1 MILWFT
7 EKILGEFGI
16 SNADYLCVTALLTLW
31 WSVWAFNPT
40 LYSPTAHIQSEIQG
54 SFSVV
59 SGLKLNKSDSGN
71 CGHLN
76 IYRWRMKVQVPR
88 LADGCTVIHFMWLT
102 WWHTL
107 WGFNGDCR
115 LNFRGFCTTTRIH
128 MKNVEPSRVQSIS
141 KYMRDDFICFLNLIY
156 WLYFKY
162 YSTLLYSYILHNFD
176 NLFMP

>member
-115 LNFRGFCTTTRIH
+115 LN
-128 MKNVEPSRVQSIS
+128 SIS
-141 KYMRDDFICFLNLIY
+141 EAFVPQQEYTWRMSSRAEY
-156 WLYFKY
+156 RAYR
-162 YSTLLYSYILHNFD
+162 STWKTILFA
-176 NLFMP
+176 FWI